1 MCSIIQMTIYT
12 AESLFLSLCI
22 NSLDR
27 DSFNILSI
35 VALLY
40 QTYIDYEIINLAYNT
55 SKNILYNRQFV
66 NRKMGKWDG
75 KFSLLEILRSL
86 GH

>member
-35 VALLY
+35 VTLLY

-75 KFSLLEILRSL
+75 KFSILEILRSL

>member
-1 MCSIIQMTIYT
+1 MTIYT

-35 VALLY
+35 VTLLY

-66 NRKMGKWDG
+66 NRKMGKWDS

>member
-22 NSLDR
+22 KSLDR

-35 VALLY
+35 VTLLY

>member
-12 AESLFLSLCI
+12 AESLFISLCI
-22 NSLDR
+22 KSLDR
-27 DSFNILSI
+27 DSFNILGI
-35 VALLY
+35 VTLLY
-40 QTYIDYEIINLAYNT
+40 QMYIDYEIFNLAYNT

>member
-35 VALLY
+35 VTLLY
-40 QTYIDYEIINLAYNT
+40 QTYIDDEIINLAYNT

>member
-12 AESLFLSLCI
+12 ADSLFLSLCI
-22 NSLDR
+22 KSLDR
-27 DSFNILSI
+27 DSLNILSI
-35 VALLY
+35 VTLLY